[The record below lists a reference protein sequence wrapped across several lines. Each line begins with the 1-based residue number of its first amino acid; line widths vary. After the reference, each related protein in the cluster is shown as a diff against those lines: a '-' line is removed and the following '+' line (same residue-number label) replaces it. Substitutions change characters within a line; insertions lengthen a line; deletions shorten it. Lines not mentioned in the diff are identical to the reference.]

1 MRMKRLF
8 YISLFLTAATASA
21 QQPDVQTRWMDN
33 SQLSRNVATV
43 RYDNPAMMKNRYDA
57 SLTTIGAAWL
67 FDDQE
72 QAHTIEEG
80 DGSNRADISA
90 EAFIKK
96 GLNDIWGEAGY
107 SIGQRRNV
115 LLNESSDYS
124 RIYPYVTAD
133 LVGGDLHEET
143 YRFSGGFAHTLK
155 NGITLGASAGYKAL
169 LAYRTV
175 DPRPRNL
182 TSDLDF
188 AVGMKWRWLDVALK
202 AGKYKQTNVVK
213 FYNETYQPTVYHA
226 TGLGTDYY
234 RFRGTNTNTYYN
246 GRDFGAQIGA
256 SSRLG
261 KADAGLVATYDYFG
275 FDKIISSLN
284 ELPMASVAE
293 RTYGIT
299 AYAVFRPAQQH
310 SLAVEASA
318 SRGRRDGK
326 ENIFGEAENNIYP
339 EIASLSMFR
348 RSQTE
353 AKVKVSYEYLRKSM
367 RLQLDATA
375 GYATDRWRYTEPER
389 RMNAN
394 HPFVGF
400 EATASWMVRRC
411 TLSPFASV
419 SAVMSSM
426 SEWTKPETSQSV
438 LDASAERMFEMMG
451 NTDTHYSAGFRADY
465 RIKPGLGIFC
475 RLAYEGKHYATDVAA
490 KGCNATIGL
499 LF

>member
-1 MRMKRLF
+1 MKRIF
-8 YISLFLTAATASA
+8 YISLFVTAATASA
-21 QQPDVQTRWMDN
+21 QQANVQMRWMDN
-33 SQLSRNVATV
+33 SLLSRNVATV

-57 SLTTIGAAWL
+57 SLTTVGASWL
-67 FDDQE
+67 FDSQE
-72 QAHTIEEG
+72 QARAIEEG

-96 GLNDIWGEAGY
+96 GKNDIWGEAGY

-188 AVGMKWRWLDVALK
+188 AVGMKWKWLDVALK

-213 FYNETYQPTVYHA
+213 FYNETYQPTAYHA

-256 SSRLG
+256 SSRFG
-261 KADAGLVATYDYFG
+261 KTEAGVVAAYDYFG

-293 RTYGIT
+293 RTYRIT
-299 AYAVFRPAQQH
+299 AYALFRPAQGH
-310 SLAVEASA
+310 SIAIEINA
-318 SRGRRDGK
+318 SRERRDGK

-339 EIASLSMFR
+339 EIAFLSMFR
-348 RSQTE
+348 RAQTE
-353 AKVKVSYEYLRKSM
+353 ATAKVSYEYLRKSL

-375 GYATDRWRYTEPER
+375 GYATDRRRYTEPER
-389 RMNAN
+389 RMEAN
-394 HPFVGF
+394 HPIVGF
-400 EATASWMVRRC
+400 DATLSVMTGRY

-419 SAVMSSM
+419 TAVMSSDAV
-426 SEWTKPETSQSV
+426 WTKPETSQSV
-438 LDASAERMFEMMG
+438 LDASAERQFEMIAD
-451 NTDTHYSAGFRADY
+451 TDMHYSAGLRADC
-465 RIKPGLGIFC
+465 RIKAGLGIFC
-475 RLAYEGKHYATDVAA
+475 RLAYDGKHYAGSLTA
-490 KGCNATIGL
+490 KGCTATIGL
-499 LF
+499 IF

>member
-1 MRMKRLF
+1 MKRIF
-8 YISLFLTAATASA
+8 YISLFLTAATTSA
-21 QQPDVQTRWMDN
+21 QQADVQMRWMDN
-33 SQLSRNVATV
+33 SLLSRNMATV
-43 RYDNPAMMKNRYDA
+43 RYDNPAMMKNRYNA
-57 SLTTIGAAWL
+57 SLTTVGASWL
-67 FDDQE
+67 FDSQE
-72 QAHTIEEG
+72 QARAIEEG

-96 GLNDIWGEAGY
+96 GKNDIWGEAGY

-115 LLNESSDYS
+115 LFNESSDYS

-188 AVGMKWRWLDVALK
+188 AVGIKWKWLDVALK

-246 GRDFGAQIGA
+246 GRDFGTQIGT
-256 SSRLG
+256 SSRFG
-261 KADAGLVATYDYFG
+261 KTEAGVVAAYDYFG

-293 RTYGIT
+293 RTYRIT
-299 AYAVFRPAQQH
+299 AYALFRPAQGH
-310 SLAVEASA
+310 SIAIEANA
-318 SRGRRDGK
+318 SRERRDGK

-348 RSQTE
+348 HAQTE
-353 AKVKVSYEYLRKSM
+353 ATAKVSYEYLRKSL

-389 RMNAN
+389 RMESN
-394 HPFVGF
+394 HPIVGF
-400 EATASWMVRRC
+400 DVTLSAMAGRC

-419 SAVMSSM
+419 TAVMSSDAV
-426 SEWTKPETSQSV
+426 WTKPETSQSV
-438 LDASAERMFEMMG
+438 LDASAERQFEII
-451 NTDTHYSAGFRADY
+451 TDTDMHYSVGLRADC
-465 RIKPGLGIFC
+465 RIKAGLGIFC
-475 RLAYEGKHYATDVAA
+475 RLAYDGKHYAGSLTA
-490 KGCNATIGL
+490 KGGTATIGL
-499 LF
+499 IF

>member
-1 MRMKRLF
+1 MKRIF
-8 YISLFLTAATASA
+8 YISLFLTAATTSA
-21 QQPDVQTRWMDN
+21 QQTDVQMRWMDN
-33 SQLSRNVATV
+33 SLLSRNMATV
-43 RYDNPAMMKNRYDA
+43 RYDNPAMMKNRYNA
-57 SLTTIGAAWL
+57 SLTSVGASWL
-67 FDDQE
+67 FDSQE
-72 QAHTIEEG
+72 QARAIEEG

-96 GLNDIWGEAGY
+96 GKNDIWGEAGY
-107 SIGQRRNV
+107 SVGQRRNV
-115 LLNESSDYS
+115 LFNESSDYS

-188 AVGMKWRWLDVALK
+188 AVGMKWKWLDVALK

-256 SSRLG
+256 SSRFG
-261 KADAGLVATYDYFG
+261 KTEAGVVAAYDYFG

-293 RTYGIT
+293 RTYRIT
-299 AYAVFRPAQQH
+299 AYALFRPAQGH
-310 SLAVEASA
+310 SIAIEANA
-318 SRGRRDGK
+318 SRERRDGK

-348 RSQTE
+348 HAQTE
-353 AKVKVSYEYLRKSM
+353 ATAKVSYEYLRKSL

-389 RMNAN
+389 RMEAN
-394 HPFVGF
+394 HPIVGF
-400 EATASWMVRRC
+400 DATLSVMAGRC

-419 SAVMSSM
+419 TAVMSSDAV
-426 SEWTKPETSQSV
+426 WTKPETSQSV
-438 LDASAERMFEMMG
+438 LDASAERQFEMIAD
-451 NTDTHYSAGFRADY
+451 TDMHYSVGLRADC
-465 RIKPGLGIFC
+465 RIKAGLGIFC
-475 RLAYEGKHYATDVAA
+475 RLAYDGKHYAGSLTA
-490 KGCNATIGL
+490 KGGTATIGL
-499 LF
+499 IF

>member
-1 MRMKRLF
+1 MKRIF
-8 YISLFLTAATASA
+8 YISLFLTAATTSA
-21 QQPDVQTRWMDN
+21 QQADVQMRWMDN
-33 SQLSRNVATV
+33 SLLSRNMATV
-43 RYDNPAMMKNRYDA
+43 RYDNPAMMKNRYNA
-57 SLTTIGAAWL
+57 SLTTIGASWL
-67 FDDQE
+67 FDSQE
-72 QAHTIEEG
+72 QARAIEDG

-96 GLNDIWGEAGY
+96 GKNDIWGEAGY
-107 SIGQRRNV
+107 SVGQRRNV

-155 NGITLGASAGYKAL
+155 SGITLGASAGYKAL

-188 AVGMKWRWLDVALK
+188 AVGMKWKWLDVALK

-246 GRDFGAQIGA
+246 GRDFGTQIGA
-256 SSRLG
+256 SSRFG
-261 KADAGLVATYDYFG
+261 KTEAGVVAAYDYFG

-293 RTYGIT
+293 RTYRIT
-299 AYAVFRPAQQH
+299 AYALFRPAQGH
-310 SLAVEASA
+310 SIAIEANA
-318 SRGRRDGK
+318 SRERRDGK

-348 RSQTE
+348 RAQTE
-353 AKVKVSYEYLRKSM
+353 ATAKVSYEYLRKSL

-389 RMNAN
+389 RMESN
-394 HPFVGF
+394 HPIVGF
-400 EATASWMVRRC
+400 DVTLSAMAGRC

-419 SAVMSSM
+419 TAVMSSDAV
-426 SEWTKPETSQSV
+426 WTKPETSQSV
-438 LDASAERMFEMMG
+438 LDASAERQFEII
-451 NTDTHYSAGFRADY
+451 NDTDMHYSVGLRADC
-465 RIKPGLGIFC
+465 RIKAGLGIFC
-475 RLAYEGKHYATDVAA
+475 RLAYDGKHYAGSLTA
-490 KGCNATIGL
+490 KGGTATIGL
-499 LF
+499 IF